1 MGTTPNRHWR
11 RSVAPRRIRF
21 GTDGWR
27 AIIGDDYTYEN
38 VGYCAQGWADYLRS
52 RNDTDRGVVVGYDK
66 RFGSEH
72 FASRAAEV
80 LAGNGIRA
88 YLCDTSPPTPVISYA
103 IVTLKAAGGVTITA
117 SHNPA
122 DYNGFKVRSDY
133 GGAIMPEVI
142 SQLEKHIDAAQDRG
156 AVQRMGLD
164 AAKESDLVRMID
176 PGPAYATHLGDLIDV
191 KPLRD
196 AGLRVANDCMYGA
209 GIGWFRRLIGDGA
222 TRIIAINAERNPY
235 FGGIAP
241 EPIPRNMQRLFETT
255 RSERASVGLAT
266 DGDADRLGVCDEHGE
281 IIDQLRVYSLIA
293 LYLLEVR
300 GFRGPIV
307 KTLSTSSMLDK
318 LGQLYGVPVIETG
331 VGFKYVAPAMMEHD
345 AMVGGEESG
354 GYAFRNHLPERDGLL
369 AGLFILDL
377 IVKMGKQPSELV
389 EFLFSKVGPHY
400 YDRLDIQFPAAD
412 RPAIL
417 ERLDDAHPDT
427 IAGDRV
433 EAENR
438 TDGFKYVLRD
448 GSWLLIR
455 FSGTEPIMRVYTETG
470 SKDRVQAILAAG
482 RRLAGV

>member
-1 MGTTPNRHWR
+1 
-11 RSVAPRRIRF
+11 VAPRRIRF

-52 RNDTDRGVVVGYDK
+52 LNDTDRGVVVGYDK
-66 RFGSEH
+66 RFGSER
-72 FASRAAEV
+72 FAARVAEV
-80 LAGNGIRA
+80 LAGNSIRA
-88 YLCDTSPPTPVISYA
+88 YLCDSSQPTPVISHA

-133 GGAIMPEVI
+133 GGAIMPDVI
-142 SQLEKHIDAAQDRG
+142 ARLETYIDAAQDRG
-156 AVQRMGLD
+156 QVERAAFDTARATGLIQM
-164 AAKESDLVRMID
+164 VD
-176 PGPAYATHLGDLIDV
+176 PGPAYSSHLADLIDV
-191 KPLRD
+191 KPIRD
-196 AGLRVANDCMYGA
+196 AGLRVANDSMYGA

-222 TRIIAINAERNPY
+222 TQILAINAERNPY

-241 EPIPRNMQRLFETT
+241 EPIPRNLQRLFETT
-255 RSERASVGLAT
+255 RSEHASVGLAT

-281 IIDQLRVYSLIA
+281 IVDQLRVYSLLA

-318 LGQLYGVPVIETG
+318 LGKVYGVPVIETG

-345 AMVGGEESG
+345 AMIGGEESG

-369 AGLFILDL
+369 AGLYLLDF
-377 IVKMGKQPSELV
+377 IVKMGKRPSELV
-389 EFLFSKVGPHY
+389 DFLFSKVGPHF
-400 YDRLDIQFPAAD
+400 YDRLDIEFPAAN
-412 RPAIL
+412 RQAIL
-417 ERLDDAHPDT
+417 KRLTDAHPDRV
-427 IAGDRV
+427 AGDRV

-438 TDGFKYVLRD
+438 TDGFKYVLGD
-448 GSWLLIR
+448 GDWLLIR
-455 FSGTEPIMRVYTETG
+455 FSGTEPIMRVYTETS
-470 SKDRVQAILAAG
+470 SKARVQAILAAG
-482 RRLAGV
+482 RDLAGV